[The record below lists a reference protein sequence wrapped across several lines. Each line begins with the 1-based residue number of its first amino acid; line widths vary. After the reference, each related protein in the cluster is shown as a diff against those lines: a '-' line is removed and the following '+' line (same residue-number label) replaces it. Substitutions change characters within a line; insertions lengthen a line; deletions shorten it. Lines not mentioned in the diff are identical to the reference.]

1 MLGAA
6 QHLLGHQMKLKV
18 RGKKHTGGWE
28 NRQRKERMVGM
39 VVDLLQEQQ
48 LWSDK
53 YAGLSAVV
61 ADTEYLGQKG
71 ALSSL
76 PLEPV
81 SLL

>member
-1 MLGAA
+1 
-6 QHLLGHQMKLKV
+6 
-18 RGKKHTGGWE
+18 
-28 NRQRKERMVGM
+28 MVGM

-53 YAGLSAVV
+53 YAGLNAVV